1 MHGGRSTIGT
11 VFAGSQITKFHEL
24 ALFTGVKTIG
34 GAYQPF
40 ANSTLVEF
48 TLPAYLENLTTF
60 SLREAASLNMDE
72 LVMPTTLV
80 TIKEV
85 QAKGY
90 IGKIVVRSLL
100 TNFTPHYMY
109 GSSLS
114 GSLKYTFVFDVDGVI
129 PLSNT
134 QYAGNHV
141 YYVPDNLVDTYKA
154 AANWS
159 TVASKILPMSQL
171 PMV

>member
-1 MHGGRSTIGT
+1 
-11 VFAGSQITKFHEL
+11 
-24 ALFTGVKTIG
+24 
-34 GAYQPF
+34 
-40 ANSTLVEF
+40 
-48 TLPAYLENLTTF
+48 
-60 SLREAASLNMDE
+60 
-72 LVMPTTLV
+72 MPTTLV

-154 AANWS
+154 TANWS

>member
-1 MHGGRSTIGT
+1 MQYRWYSIGT
-11 VFAGSQITKFHEL
+11 KFADSQITKFHEL

-40 ANSTLVEF
+40 ANSTIVEL

-60 SLREAASLNMDE
+60 SLRETSSFNMNE
-72 LVMPTTLV
+72 LIMPTTLL
-80 TIKEV
+80 TLKEI

-90 IGKIVVRSLL
+90 IGKIVVRSAL

-114 GSLKYTFVFDVDGVI
+114 GNLKYTFVFDVNAVI

-134 QYAGNHV
+134 QYASNHM
-141 YYVPDNLVDTYKA
+141 YYVPDDLVDTYKA
-154 AANWS
+154 TSGWS
-159 TVASKILPMSQL
+159 TITSRIKPISELPS
-171 PMV
+171 

>member
-1 MHGGRSTIGT
+1 M
-11 VFAGSQITKFHEL
+11 FAGSQITKFHEL

-40 ANSTLVEF
+40 ANSTIVEL

-60 SLREAASLNMDE
+60 SLRDAASLNMDE

-80 TIKEV
+80 TLKEM
-85 QAKGY
+85 QAKGH
-90 IGKIVVRSLL
+90 IGKIVVKSLL
-100 TNFTPHYMY
+100 TTFAPHYNY

-114 GSLKYTFVFDVDGVI
+114 GNAKYTFVFDVDGVV
-129 PLSNT
+129 PLTNT
-134 QYAGNHV
+134 QYASNHV

-171 PMV
+171 PTV